1 MLDKSIESGSEHRKP
16 YRKAKAVDRTCRN
29 HGSCPWCTRNRTFDH
44 GLAKEAEREARLAT
58 RAVVDEDL
66 S

>member
-1 MLDKSIESGSEHRKP
+1 MLDKAIDGGREHRKP

-29 HGSCPWCTRNRTFDH
+29 HGSCPWCRDDRLH
-44 GLAKEAEREARLAT
+44 SARRRLLAAEDDLDQL
-58 RAVVDEDL
+58 DEGTPTP